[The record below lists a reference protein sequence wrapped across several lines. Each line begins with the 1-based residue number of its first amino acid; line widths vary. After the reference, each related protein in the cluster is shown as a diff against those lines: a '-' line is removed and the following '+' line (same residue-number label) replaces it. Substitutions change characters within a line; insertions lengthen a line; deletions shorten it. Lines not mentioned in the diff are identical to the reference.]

1 MTGADPAIEAADHVL
16 DGLGE
21 SLRLRRLRDGLGDLA
36 TAAAS
41 QALRP
46 VQAWLEDNR
55 RAVTPDFDELDRLVN
70 HSDTRHT

>member
-1 MTGADPAIEAADHVL
+1 MTGVDPAVEAADHVL

-21 SLRLRRLRDGLGDLA
+21 SLRLRRLRDGLSDLA
-36 TAAAS
+36 AAAAS

-55 RAVTPDFDELDRLVN
+55 RAAVPDFDELDRIVN
-70 HSDTRHT
+70 HSDHT